1 MLVDKKVIS
10 VYLSAGVQIY
20 GKIRNNL
27 WNLQGFFLEIMVC
40 IWKVVLGM
48 PLEQS
53 VCLAKM
59 ILSIVCMKHAGAKR
73 GSFKC

>member
-1 MLVDKKVIS
+1 MLVNKKV
-10 VYLSAGVQIY
+10 VRFYLYADVQIY

-27 WNLQGFFLEIMVC
+27 WNLQGFFQEIMVC

-48 PLEQS
+48 PRGQS
-53 VCLAKM
+53 VCPAKM

-73 GSFKC
+73 GPFKC

>member
-1 MLVDKKVIS
+1 MLANKKVIR
-10 VYLSAGVQIY
+10 VYLYADVQIY

-40 IWKVVLGM
+40 IGKVVLGM

>member
-10 VYLSAGVQIY
+10 VYLYADGQIY

-48 PLEQS
+48 PPGQS

>member
-1 MLVDKKVIS
+1 MLANKKVIR
-10 VYLSAGVQIY
+10 VYLYADVQIY

>member
-1 MLVDKKVIS
+1 MLANKKVIR
-10 VYLSAGVQIY
+10 VYLYADVQIY

-48 PLEQS
+48 PPGQS
-53 VCLAKM
+53 VCPAKM
-59 ILSIVCMKHAGAKR
+59 TLSTVCMKHAGAKR

>member
-1 MLVDKKVIS
+1 MLANKKVIR
-10 VYLSAGVQIY
+10 VYLYADVQIY
-20 GKIRNNL
+20 GKICNNP